1 MKSIENICIHTLVEL
16 QVEQTPNAIAAIF
29 QAEQITYQELNQKAN
44 QLAHYLQSLGVN
56 SETLIGVCVDRSL
69 NMLIGLLGVLKA
81 GGAYVPL
88 DPSYPADRIA
98 LMLEDSQLSVLI
110 TQKYLLENLIQRPN
124 QIVCLDEDWETISQ
138 FSNQNMIGV
147 VSPENLAYTIYTSGS
162 TGKPKGVQIL
172 HCAVV
177 NLLLSMQQEPGIT
190 SEDVLLALTTFSFDL
205 SVPDLFLPLIV
216 GATQVIVSREVAS
229 DANQLAKAIAESG
242 ATFIQA
248 TPATWRML
256 LAIGWQGKPDLKIIC
271 GGEAMT
277 RTLAN
282 QLLERCA
289 TLWNMYGPTET
300 TVWSTVSRIKPGD
313 SSISIGTPILNTKIY
328 VIRESARHKND
339 TLQFIT
345 EGEGELYIGGLG
357 LGRGYLNR
365 PDLTSERF
373 VKDPFSEDPTA
384 RLYKTGDR
392 VRYLA
397 DGNIAI
403 IGRIDSQVKIFGHR
417 IELGDIETTLLQHSA
432 VQECVVVVREDSPED
447 RRLVAYLVLK
457 SRSSKLHPVEIG
469 MWLKDKLPKYMV
481 PTIFVFL
488 DALPLTPNAKVNRQA
503 LPVPNLNIL
512 EEIVPPR
519 TELEEQLTRIWTSVL
534 GIEVGIYQNFFESGG
549 NSLLSAVLLSRI
561 REELEVEI
569 SLEYLFK
576 ANTIAG
582 LAEVIEAVQACGS
595 TVKFETTPAELWA
608 DAVLDEKISTLKIN
622 ATKINNIN
630 PTKIGYM
637 FLTGAT
643 GFIGAFLLQELLHQ
657 NPESTIYCLIRANST
672 EEASQRLRKT
682 LESYQI
688 WREEFGSR
696 IVPVVG
702 DLSKPLFG
710 LSEVQFTELAER
722 LEVIYH
728 CGAYVNLVYPYSA
741 LRDANV
747 GGTKEVLRLAVRSKT
762 IPVHH
767 ISTLDVFQSSNYENR
782 KLILETDA
790 LLGCEG
796 CRDGY
801 AQSKWVAEKLVMAA
815 RDRGVP
821 ISIYRL
827 GMVTGHSQTG
837 AFQLSNMICRIIKG
851 FIQMGSAPEMEMSM
865 NLAPVDYVVKAIYHL
880 SRQPEAFE
888 QPFHILSPSF
898 LPIKQLVADIN
909 LLGYPVTSIPYSKWQ
924 VKLLNMSPENALTP
938 MTSLFTKKTSNQ
950 EKTFIETTPLA
961 LSHLFDAANT
971 NRGLSDTNIICPPI
985 NSTVLK
991 AYFSYFVQLGF
1002 LPQPI

>member
-1 MKSIENICIHTLVEL
+1 MKNIENSCIHTLVES

-29 QAEQITYQELNQKAN
+29 QSEQITYQELNQKAN
-44 QLAHYLQSLGVN
+44 QLAHYLKSLGVN

-81 GGAYVPL
+81 GGAYVPI

-98 LMLEDSQLSVLI
+98 LMLEDSQSPVLI
-110 TQKYLLENLIQRPN
+110 TQKHLLENLTQLPN
-124 QIVCLDEDWETISQ
+124 QIVCLDEDWDAISQ
-138 FSNQNMIGV
+138 FSNQNMMGV
-147 VSPENLAYTIYTSGS
+147 VSSENLAYTIYTSGS

-172 HCAVV
+172 HRAVV
-177 NLLLSMQQEPGIT
+177 NLLLSMQKEPGMT

-300 TVWSTVSRIKPGD
+300 TVWSTVSRIKPGN
-313 SSISIGTPILNTKIY
+313 SSISIGSPILNTKIY
-328 VIRESARHKND
+328 VIRESARGKNN
-339 TLQFIT
+339 TLQSIT

-357 LGRGYLNR
+357 LARGYLNR
-365 PDLTSERF
+365 PDLTSEKF

-384 RLYKTGDR
+384 RLYKTGDL
-392 VRYLA
+392 VHYLA

-481 PTIFVFL
+481 PTIIVFL

-561 REELEVEI
+561 RETLEVEI

-582 LAEVIEAVQACGS
+582 LAEVIEAVQAYGS
-595 TVKFETTPAELWA
+595 TVKFDTTPAELWA
-608 DAVLDEKISTLKIN
+608 DAILDEKICTL
-622 ATKINNIN
+622 NIN
-630 PTKIGYM
+630 STKTGYM

-657 NPESTIYCLIRANST
+657 NPQSTIYCLIRANST
-672 EEASQRLRKT
+672 EEASQRLRKN
-682 LESYQI
+682 LENYQI

-710 LSEVQFTELAER
+710 LSEVQFSELAER

-728 CGAYVNLVYPYSA
+728 CGAYVNLVYPYIA
-741 LRDANV
+741 LRDVNV

-796 CRDGY
+796 ARDGY

-821 ISIYRL
+821 VSIYRL

-837 AFQLSNMICRIIKG
+837 AFQLNNMICRMIKG

-880 SRQPEAFE
+880 SCQPKAFE
-888 QPFHILSPSF
+888 QSFHILSPSF
-898 LPIKQLVADIN
+898 LSIKQLVADIN
-909 LLGYPVTSIPYSKWQ
+909 LLGYPVPSIPYQNWQ
-924 VKLLNMSPENALTP
+924 VKLLNTSPENALTP
-938 MTSLFTKKTSNQ
+938 MASLFIKKISNQ

-961 LSHLFDAANT
+961 LSHLFDTANT
-971 NRGLSDTNIICPPI
+971 KRGLSDTNIICPTI

-991 AYFSYFVQLGF
+991 AYLSYFVQLGF